1 MIDMLK
7 NLGQTLSGKAPDVEL
22 SDEEIAAN
30 EKAARIDFHRKSVRN
45 GPVSFKTIT
54 AGQERR
60 ARERTVRKMERK
72 NFRAEVRNYF
82 ERQRVAAVLR
92 GHLQGVGLIAYVDG
106 HEPDMHD
113 QIVSTAWINQRWGSE
128 IVIENEGTGH
138 VSFRHADVLDALR
151 SAAEFYEKATGLI
164 VRVPADFTP
173 AVYVDES

>member
-7 NLGQTLSGKAPDVEL
+7 NLGQTLSGKADEVEL
-22 SDEEIAAN
+22 SDEE
-30 EKAARIDFHRKSVRN
+30 KAAQDKADRIDFHRKNVRN

-60 ARERTVRKMERK
+60 TRERAVRKIERK

-92 GHLQGVGLIAYVDG
+92 GHLQAVGLIAYVDG
-106 HEPDMHD
+106 HEADMHD

-128 IVIENEGTGH
+128 VIVDNQGTGH
-138 VSFRHADVLDALR
+138 VSFSRDGVLDALR

-164 VRVPADFTP
+164 VRVPVDFEP
-173 AVYVDES
+173 AIHVDES